1 MCNNKRFCRLKS
13 VGREII
19 RQKQAEIIQKKEHQR
34 QLYCT
39 LCQVFNN
46 VWWLLMMMI
55 IIMIIII
62 VIIIIMMIMIKKKG
76 PLTLWDNQSA
86 KNTGLGCTSWK
97 FLFIYLLV
105 TLAHPNRQRLDRIH
119 VSVCIQLTT
128 HSRGISKGFS
138 TWILNYEF
146 AFWIVDMLVI
156 FTSLTKFNNFG
167 LFIGLKDVVL
177 CKV

>member
-1 MCNNKRFCRLKS
+1 
-13 VGREII
+13 
-19 RQKQAEIIQKKEHQR
+19 
-34 QLYCT
+34 
-39 LCQVFNN
+39 
-46 VWWLLMMMI
+46 MI
-55 IIMIIII
+55 INDDDNNNDNNNSNNNNNDDNDKN
-62 VIIIIMMIMIKKKG
+62 KKR

-97 FLFIYLLV
+97 FLSIYLLV